1 MKAKELLKIEHRKK
15 DNIFIISDTFIEIMN
30 KEKLESTEI
39 TTTKIII
46 IWFSDSLETSH
57 FFMVLSI
64 SSVDGSIFSV
74 ATFFRRSSMKSSEKV
89 SVKSLVHSFF
99 KILFKSLLKF
109 FRGLFKVYR
118 LHFIF

>member
-74 ATFFRRSSMKSSEKV
+74 ATFFRRSSMKSSEK
-89 SVKSLVHSFF
+89 SLVHSFF